1 MGENSN
7 QKTHWGKEILGS
19 FGIIGSYALK
29 VLVVIFNIIL
39 TLLLILAITGV
50 ICACAFAVYIN
61 NYVDTEIDETMFR
74 FTEVVSGTASEL
86 YRYDWTDRLNRVGEP
101 VPLDGEQIHGSNKS
115 ILVSYDE
122 IPENLINAFIAVE
135 DKRFRDHEGVDW
147 IRSGAAF
154 VNFFVG
160 SDTYGGSTITQQL
173 IKNVTGDDSYKI
185 QRKIQEIFWALDL
198 EKKMDKTAILT
209 SYMNIVGLANGYTG
223 VGAAA
228 YGYFSKDV
236 SELTLLECAAIAGIT
251 KNPTKYDPIANP
263 ENNFDRRETVLWL
276 MLEQG
281 LITQAEYDEVEGKE
295 PEWNVPEEEQQKT
308 KNVNSWYVDMV
319 INDVIDDLVEI
330 GYTVEAANLLV
341 YSGGLKIY
349 TAIDPAIQAALE
361 EIYLN
366 ETYFRFP
373 GNVAIPQSS
382 CMVVDPYTGDILGV
396 AGAVGEKTANRVQSF
411 ATDAVRPVGS
421 SIKPIAVYAP
431 AFEYGIINWRTAIE
445 DTPVNFGW
453 NNKTA
458 WPQNVDRVYA
468 GRVTVKYSVEH
479 SLNTSS
485 IKTLSALTVDKSFD
499 FLDNDLNFKS
509 LIDSL
514 TLVNGTTLTDRGL
527 AALGLGQFN
536 YGITLRELVG
546 GYTMFPS
553 GGVFS
558 EPRSYIEVRDKEGNV
573 ILDNE
578 SDTNKRKVV
587 ISEETAFQ
595 MTECLK
601 AVVTGS
607 TWASVRNMGLQLAGK
622 TGTTQDRYDYTFVGF
637 TPYYLCGVWVG
648 YEYPKT
654 MPGDQSKKAALVW
667 SLVMSTIHRDIVDDA
682 KESGEAL
689 RTFDAAPSNIVRVK
703 YCVDSGKLC
712 TTACLKDPRK
722 NRQVEGYAVRGDE
735 PTEYCDVHKLVKYD
749 GVNGGVAGFDC
760 PPENITYVGL
770 LDIERNF
777 PISLRVTD
785 AEYTWRE
792 LPLKYAPHL
801 SGIFPFYYN
810 ITEYTGVYP
819 GVSWVSSGAKQQ
831 FNRYASAYFNYEQW
845 QEWASKQTENVSPG
859 E

>member
-7 QKTHWGKEILGS
+7 QKTHWGREILNS

-29 VLVVIFNIIL
+29 VLVVIFNVIL
-39 TLLLILAITGV
+39 TVLLVLAIMGV

-101 VPLDGEQIHGSNKS
+101 VPLEDEQIHGSNKS

-122 IPENLINAFIAVE
+122 LPENLINAFIAVE

-228 YGYFSKDV
+228 YGYFSKDI

-251 KNPTKYDPIANP
+251 KNPTKFDPIANP
-263 ENNFDRRETVLWL
+263 EKNFERRETVLWL

-281 LITQAEYDEVEGKE
+281 LITQAEYDEVEGQE
-295 PEWNVPEEEQQKT
+295 LVLNVPEEEQQKT

-349 TAIDPAIQAALE
+349 TAIDPEIQLALE
-361 EIYLN
+361 AIYED
-366 ETYFRFP
+366 ETNFKLT
-373 GNVAIPQSS
+373 GNVANPQSS

-396 AGAVGEKTANRVQSF
+396 AGAVGEKKANRVQSF

-431 AFEYGIINWRTAIE
+431 AMEEGVINWRTVI
-445 DTPVNFGW
+445 DDVPVNFT
-453 NNKTA
+453 NNRNG
-458 WPQNVDRVYA
+458 WPQNVDRVYS
-468 GRVTVKYSVEH
+468 GLTTIEYSIAH

-485 IKTLSALTVDKSFD
+485 IKTLTALTVDKSFD
-499 FLDNDLNFKS
+499 FLDNDLNFTS

-514 TLVNGTTLTDRGL
+514 TLVNGATLTDRGL

-546 GYTMFPS
+546 GYTMFPA

-558 EPRSYIEVRDKEGNV
+558 EPRSYIEVCDKEGNV

-578 SDTNKRKVV
+578 ADTNKRKIVL
-587 ISEETAFQ
+587 SEENAFQ
-595 MTECLK
+595 MVEFLK
-601 AVVTGS
+601 FVLSGS
-607 TWASVRNMGLQLAGK
+607 TYVPVKSMGLQCAGK

-654 MPGDQSKKAALVW
+654 MPGTDSKKAAEIWAV
-667 SLVMSTIHRDIVDDA
+667 VMSTIHRDIVDDA
-682 KESGEAL
+682 KASGEAL
-689 RTFDAAPSNIVRVK
+689 RTFEAAPSNVVRVK
-703 YCVDSGKLC
+703 YCIDSGKLC
-712 TTACLKDPRK
+712 TSACLKDPRA
-722 NRQVEGYAVRGDE
+722 NRQVEGYAVKGDE
-735 PTEYCDVHKLVKYD
+735 PTEYCDVHMLVKYD
-749 GVNGGVAGFDC
+749 AVNGGVAGFDC
-760 PPENITYVGL
+760 PPENIKYVGL
-770 LDIERNF
+770 LNIERNF
-777 PISLRVTD
+777 PISLLVTD

-801 SGIFPFYYN
+801 NGRFPFYYN
-810 ITEYTGVYP
+810 ITEYSGIFP
-819 GVSWVSSGAKQQ
+819 GVTGNKLQY
-831 FNRYASAYFNYEQW
+831 NRYASAYFSYEAW
-845 QEWASKQTENVSPG
+845 QAWASEQTENVSPG